1 MIQSAKSLAV
11 NPKDPPT
18 WQALANSSKAV
29 SDSIKRLVSSIRDKA
44 PGQRECDDA
53 IEQLTSH
60 IRELDQASLAAINQN
75 LAPRRNKDIK
85 QFSEQMV
92 NAAVQISEKL
102 VEIQEASKNEAER
115 LGHSVTSLM
124 SYFEP
129 LVSNSIGS
137 ASNIASSK
145 QQILVLDQTKTVAEC
160 AQQLIYASKESGGNP
175 RAAHVHGDIDE
186 STEAMAAAL
195 GEMRLTLEKLGPS
208 IGEVSSIVNCI
219 SEAIFQ
225 VDDYRPGSRNDNDN
239 RDVADDG
246 GGLVSFQTRM
256 MTSTKEIARTA
267 QEIVIKSSSNP
278 SELGGLASHIS
289 THYTNL
295 ATDSRGAIQ
304 STDSREMAERI
315 KLSVQHLGQVTI
327 QLVKAAGSVQLSPND
342 TFVLRDVSDSARSV
356 GEKCANVL
364 SSLNAIARGT
374 HALENAASTVAG
386 ILGDLDTTIMFAT
399 AGSLNAE
406 RDDELF
412 ASKSS

>member
-1 MIQSAKSLAV
+1 
-11 NPKDPPT
+11 
-18 WQALANSSKAV
+18 
-29 SDSIKRLVSSIRDKA
+29 
-44 PGQRECDDA
+44 
-53 IEQLTSH
+53 
-60 IRELDQASLAAINQN
+60 
-75 LAPRRNKDIK
+75 
-85 QFSEQMV
+85 
-92 NAAVQISEKL
+92 
-102 VEIQEASKNEAER
+102 
-115 LGHSVTSLM
+115 
-124 SYFEP
+124 
-129 LVSNSIGS
+129 
-137 ASNIASSK
+137 
-145 QQILVLDQTKTVAEC
+145 
-160 AQQLIYASKESGGNP
+160 
-175 RAAHVHGDIDE
+175 
-186 STEAMAAAL
+186 
-195 GEMRLTLEKLGPS
+195 
-208 IGEVSSIVNCI
+208 
-219 SEAIFQ
+219 
-225 VDDYRPGSRNDNDN
+225 
-239 RDVADDG
+239 
-246 GGLVSFQTRM
+246 M

-356 GEKCANVL
+356 GEKCAKVL